1 MKFGCC
7 ASAKLYRE
15 VASAGYDFIELPG
28 WEIAEYTDE
37 EFETVKNTIL
47 SGPINCIAVNAY
59 AKNAPKMV
67 GEGFDENKIKDYA
80 ELVLSRA
87 AKLGVKTVGV
97 GSPNIRKLPD
107 GYDSK
112 KAWEQGKTFLKI
124 TAEVAEKYGITILFE
139 SLHKYLCEFCTYV
152 DEVYDMVEQLNIPN
166 LKMVLDYYNMKP
178 MGTDIFDL
186 GKYMKYTLHLHTSGL
201 GENYSRP
208 QLTEDDFD
216 ELVKIFV
223 SLKKLGYDGTFS
235 NESDNSRFDPEG
247 VNALDVI
254 KRAYE
259 YALKQE

>member
-1 MKFGCC
+1 
-7 ASAKLYRE
+7 
-15 VASAGYDFIELPG
+15 
-28 WEIAEYTDE
+28 
-37 EFETVKNTIL
+37 
-47 SGPINCIAVNAY
+47 
-59 AKNAPKMV
+59 
-67 GEGFDENKIKDYA
+67 
-80 ELVLSRA
+80 
-87 AKLGVKTVGV
+87 
-97 GSPNIRKLPD
+97 
-107 GYDSK
+107 
-112 KAWEQGKTFLKI
+112 
-124 TAEVAEKYGITILFE
+124 
-139 SLHKYLCEFCTYV
+139 
-152 DEVYDMVEQLNIPN
+152 
-166 LKMVLDYYNMKP
+166 

-259 YALKQE
+259 YALK